1 MADQVLNTEVTEYMK
16 GLTQAKVQEII
27 ADIQD
32 LFENYYQ
39 PGFQA
44 LKTAVNADDNTEW
57 KNAFKQ
63 TLNRSNSQFFELSS
77 EINTTTSLEEGVP
90 YLPLKTS
97 ARASTQTRDKIKN
110 IYKTYF
116 KPIKDAGKGNERT
129 NPRNS
134 KKITGPEYPVM
145 SAGILSFGKEVYP
158 QSMAPPPNRR
168 NYYQNLSTLDAYSA
182 KAQTDYLFRYLFDK
196 ESFNEPDVETYI
208 ANYRSRFSDIDGI
221 IDPGSVLTEINDI
234 GIIVNRLYY
243 STIAGFAAALRA
255 IKEKLENF
263 SAIEKNFKS
272 TPENSITEGANT
284 TFLEEQL
291 NTVLLKW
298 SITFDLDSYIRTK
311 LPESVFAVDDQG
323 NYKNSSKIESIK
335 KGFYNLFIPSGAAS
349 IPTNEKYGK
358 NIWDKIRT
366 SGLLDLAVSAGSI
379 AEFAQKRFSV
389 GEGLLDPVTGSAK
402 NALDPARDT
411 MWLNDLSR
419 VMTTLTRDP
428 ITLSII
434 QNYFPNLVTLFFNA
448 TAAAADYSGGSSDD
462 PLNNVEALAKSL
474 IDSFGLDKDG
484 NPVFEAAWDFINTGQ
499 RIQEALKQFPF
510 RENITPKTPDLF
522 HLRLGASNFYV
533 PPVAISINSQF
544 KTGSL
549 TGGAIRQKSS
559 PKFNAGYKETSI
571 NLKLFFPNYEEI
583 WGISIDGIRD
593 VTIDK
598 DFKIDFKQAGNE
610 EQIDK
615 FLSSL
620 RGLVAA
626 FKYAPI
632 LPIKN
637 VYLNSVHGITG
648 VALSS
653 MSISTI
659 PNYPFALVVDLE
671 LLSFNHK
678 PFLPMIKDFNQAIH
692 WGKFRHYMGKA
703 AGSLHS
709 YINESFFLGKEE
721 IESITN
727 LPGDRADE
735 LIQLREKAGEDYG
748 NIVEPD
754 LLRDPFKNDI
764 FNTNIIKEW
773 RNGNNIS
780 LYIPERTQTK
790 IFTPDTS
797 SFRGEE
803 EKLLEDTGASFWES
817 TLKSIGIDI
826 NESGSYGRSLDSVV
840 QTSIEGSISPSA
852 RRIVLESI
860 DIILAGKNRKEFNE
874 KAYDF
879 YAKSFVFQNKN
890 LLNQAEINYIL
901 AKPGSLPSGDYTS
914 NSVNY
919 YYNGKPLEKKNSS
932 GFSDNYSLK
941 KIRDLFEES
950 STGVAAFLKNLSL
963 RDAQEKASTTGK
975 KMEDFEEQSKEDI
988 ARAFNV
994 LFYNRYFKSGPIQK
1008 LMDAKRLASAN
1019 YQFNEWEVPMMRV
1032 DLDPKAVIVNGV
1044 SLTLGNNLAKMQ
1056 LQMQDEP
1063 TYQHIGGKDTYMNIS
1078 MTVFGEKELIKLRKV
1093 FEHINGLARLEHST
1107 GVIGFMGI
1115 KNIIAGLA
1123 GMKYVMPLTYQVDTI
1138 PNYPHVY
1145 DVRVSFVDFD
1155 IFQQQKEKL
1164 SSKQQADMVK
1174 TFGTKKN
1181 PFLRIKQLWGSFNAY
1196 PDFPLMVKNS
1206 DGETVGTLDPDYYF
1220 RSFEMFDDDV
1230 IYHLQSEE
1238 KKLENFTVSPKGLDS
1253 QSTKSN
1259 QARNNKIIN
1268 DIKDLII
1275 NNDTAALKN
1284 YFNERQI
1291 TLMEASA
1298 YVEAAVREFLKGQKS
1313 NLLSDFIEEYPEVDG
1328 EAVKL
1333 SVERTVGSEGI
1344 KYQTKVGDIKYSAD
1358 NAIGEIQKLLG
1369 STQSSSS
1376 NEEFLSINTEELD
1389 IHHTIT
1395 LIPASE
1401 SVSDDKLPAI
1411 LYHANGYHLGY
1422 VGKYDNRFY
1431 FTSDGVQLTKGNSS
1445 DSNDGKIEYTPVSI
1459 PFGDTDSPSKS
1470 YAARDSN
1477 GKEMGAAHITSLG
1490 GTGSNLA
1497 RTHDPYTKSDPNTSE
1512 VTSASSTEGSVAK
1525 HWERM
1530 LIDTKYR
1537 DISGRMIRAFPTYM
1551 LWLIDEGGF
1560 VSGVK
1565 VFDNFYG
1572 LQSVIDFSIV
1582 QSEDILGDTLMLRV
1596 SNMYSKLTTAES
1608 SAIFRVDEEY
1618 NDQPTNAVEGIE
1630 SVLDRVLNRARF
1642 AAAHMQNDY
1651 IVDINNIRLKPGVR
1665 VHLRGGY
1672 GSNPNAL
1679 QTLFNGVITQVE
1691 NGEIVTITAQSDAI
1705 ELSPIVN
1712 STNKKGD
1719 SGKIDGGINTGFWLS
1734 EPRDL
1739 MVRLLSMGTSRF
1751 REGFAHATRGR
1762 VFSENKFGIRHFG
1775 TILYE
1780 PLNDIE
1786 KAKNEAVLSS
1796 VNDAYIS
1803 LGEGSGN
1810 MWGAGSALGILS
1822 SGTNEGSGTFGL
1834 GPEIR
1839 PVGASLM
1846 TTLWSNFSAQ
1856 RDFEIFKRNIYPG
1869 NGTGIAQFLGGD
1881 LGDGWASVAS
1891 LTPDEKTNERINYIG
1906 RVSDYSWNKL
1916 TAQYSQSYSPSG
1928 ADAKSL
1934 IDTNSSANQINNSNG
1949 SADVGRA
1956 MIGGAIAAAGIAI
1969 TGGLGAPI
1977 IGGALALTGLGGVLS
1992 GRAGTHI
1999 MNTLGITSGMDD
2011 DLPGLD
2017 EVSFR
2022 AQTYMRSVWDLFQMC
2037 ARLLPNYIV
2046 AIRPFED
2053 RSTVFYGKPHWL
2065 YTSGVVP
2072 LTTGFPVRS
2081 KAKELG
2087 IIGPAEIDVDDFL
2100 AKTMEALN
2108 RESSPLADAAAF
2120 SAGNSSLVSIQ
2131 DLIGQQLNPN
2141 AEGSVYLPS
2150 SGDSSGNF
2158 RGKII
2163 PFGYKSTMEFRGSN
2177 GNTVARLPESMG
2189 YATIGYHLPIGGS
2202 SSEVELNEDQLS
2214 NHKQIPQLPYRYR
2227 FPFFTERKDNIR
2239 LEDFAYYALADELGT
2254 WGSYKSDYQTLA
2266 LDKWSYNG
2274 GGGKKIQTNWVTLLK
2289 KESQLIGANKT
2300 TDSSNLENRNN
2311 LKIGIAMEM
2320 GNLPI
2325 FSADSSISGDAYI
2338 FSERLNGQSSSRMIR
2353 MPLPEQGVTFEAG
2366 KAAVDYEIF
2375 KNYQSASNAA
2385 SLQEWTPPA
2394 EPIEEQFYIAMR
2406 WPYNPLS
2413 GNDSEPTTTT
2423 VEQFKTLYNI
2433 TDPVGNVKD
2442 YQNRKVMVYSPS
2454 TGKAVVCKPAYFMW
2468 GKNTVRAPGQKDGS
2482 RDEFGNSTR
2491 IDVDNG
2497 RKRK

>member
-1 MADQVLNTEVTEYMK
+1 MAEQVLNTEVTEYMK
-16 GLTQAKVQEII
+16 GLDKVEIEAII
-27 ADIQD
+27 ADVQD
-32 LFENYYQ
+32 LFDYYYE
-39 PGFQA
+39 PGLQA
-44 LKTAVNADDNTEW
+44 LRTAINNDPNVKW
-57 KNAFKQ
+57 KQQFQNK
-63 TLNRSNSQFFELSS
+63 LSQFNSAYFEYDYLDSGLNTRIETQDGPSS
-77 EINTTTSLEEGVP
+77 
-90 YLPLKTS
+90 
-97 ARASTQTRDKIKN
+97 ATQDRIKDLYN
-110 IYKTYF
+110 IYF
-116 KPIKDAGKGNERT
+116 KPIKDAGKGITRT
-129 NPRNS
+129 NPRVKS
-134 KKITGPEYPVM
+134 STGGLKTTTGPTYPVM
-145 SAGILSFGKEVYP
+145 SAGILSFGKEYY
-158 QSMAPPPNRR
+158 PPNIYKRT
-168 NYYQNLSTLDAYSA
+168 NLYKSLGSKDTYSA
-182 KAQTDYLFRYLFDK
+182 IAFTDYMFRYFLDS
-196 ESFNEPDVETYI
+196 ESTKEPDVELYVKQYM
-208 ANYRSRFSDIDGI
+208 ARKSDLPPGKDLGI
-221 IDPGSVLTEINDI
+221 VY
-234 GIIVNRLYY
+234 NRMY
-243 STIAGFAAALRA
+243 SETIAGTLAALRA
-255 IKEKLENF
+255 IKEKLQNYSAENQ
-263 SAIEKNFKS
+263 EYKS
-272 TPENSITEGANT
+272 NPESSVVEGANT

-291 NTVLLKW
+291 NTILGKW
-298 SITFDLDSYIRTK
+298 KVTFDLDGYIATK
-311 LPESVFAVDDQG
+311 LPKRLLDD
-323 NYKNSSKIESIK
+323 SSKIESIK
-335 KGFYNLFIPSGAAS
+335 KGFYNLFQPSGAAT

-402 NALDPARDT
+402 NALDPVRDT

-484 NPVFEAAWDFINTGQ
+484 KPVFEAAWDFINTGQ

-583 WGISIDGIRD
+583 WGISIDGIKD
-593 VTIDK
+593 LSIDK

-678 PFLPMIKDFNQAIH
+678 PFLPMIKDFNQAVH

-709 YINESFFLGKEE
+709 YINESFFTE
-721 IESITN
+721 INPDEPATR
-727 LPGDRADE
+727 LAGDRGYE
-735 LIQLREKAGEDYG
+735 LIQLKEKDGE
-748 NIVEPD
+748 EPD
-754 LLRDPFKNDI
+754 LIKDPFKNDI
-764 FNTNIIKEW
+764 FNTNVIKEW

-803 EKLLEDTGASFWES
+803 EKLLEDTGQAFWQS
-817 TLKSIGIDI
+817 ALKSIGIDI
-826 NESGSYGRSLDSVV
+826 NESESYGRSLDSVV

-879 YAKSFVFQNKN
+879 YAKAFVFENKN
-890 LLNQAEINYIL
+890 SLDQPEINYIL
-901 AKPGSLPSGDYTS
+901 AKPGSLPPGDYTS
-914 NSVNY
+914 NAKLY
-919 YYNGKPLEKKNSS
+919 YYRSKPLEKENSS
-932 GFSDNYSLK
+932 GFSVNYSLK
-941 KIRDLFEES
+941 NIRDLFEKS
-950 STGVAAFLKNLSL
+950 STGVKAFLNNLSEQ
-963 RDAQEKASTTGK
+963 DAQEKASTTGK
-975 KMEDFEEQSKEDI
+975 KKEEFIEQSKEDI
-988 ARAFNV
+988 GRAFNV
-994 LFYNRYFKSGPIQK
+994 LFYNRYFNSGPIQK
-1008 LMDAKRLASAN
+1008 LMEAKRLGSAN

-1138 PNYPHVY
+1138 NNYPHVY
-1145 DVRVSFVDFD
+1145 DVRISFVDFD

-1164 SSKQQADMVK
+1164 SSKQQADMIK
-1174 TFGTKKN
+1174 TFGTKRN

-1196 PDFPLMVKNS
+1196 PDFPLMVKDS
-1206 DGETVGTLDPDYYF
+1206 AGETVGTLDPDYYF

-1230 IYHLQSEE
+1230 IHHLQSEE
-1238 KKLENFTVSPKGLDS
+1238 KRLENFTVSPKGLDS
-1253 QSTKSN
+1253 QSTTSN
-1259 QARNNKIIN
+1259 QARNNKILN

-1275 NNDTAALKN
+1275 NNNIAALKN
-1284 YFNERQI
+1284 YFNEKQI
-1291 TLMEASA
+1291 TLMEAAA
-1298 YVEAAVREFLKGQKS
+1298 YVEGAVREFLKGQKS

-1328 EAVKL
+1328 QAVKL

-1344 KYQTKVGDIKYSAD
+1344 KYQTKVGDVKYSAD
-1358 NAIGEIQKLLG
+1358 NAIGEIQKLLS
-1369 STQSSSS
+1369 STQNSSS
-1376 NEEFLSINTEELD
+1376 NEEFMSINTEELD

-1401 SVSDDKLPAI
+1401 SVSDDKLPAM

-1431 FTSDGVQLTKGNSS
+1431 FTSDGVQLTKGSSSNST
-1445 DSNDGKIEYTPVSI
+1445 DGKIEYRPVAI
-1459 PFGDTDSPSKS
+1459 PYGDADSPSKA
-1470 YAARDSN
+1470 YAAKDAN

-1490 GTGSNLA
+1490 GTGSNLS
-1497 RTHDPYTKSDPNTSE
+1497 RTHDPYTKSDANTAE
-1512 VTSASSTEGSVAK
+1512 VTSTSSTEGSVAK

-1560 VSGVK
+1560 VSGIK

-1618 NDQPTNAVEGIE
+1618 SGEPTNAVEGIE

-1762 VFSENKFGIRHFG
+1762 IFSENKFGIRHFG

-1786 KAKNEAVLSS
+1786 KAKNEAVVSS
-1796 VNDAYIS
+1796 VKEAHSS
-1803 LGEGSGN
+1803 LGPGSGN
-1810 MWGAGSALGILS
+1810 S
-1822 SGTNEGSGTFGL
+1822 SGSGSSVDVLTSGTIEGMRNF

-1839 PVGASLM
+1839 PAGTGLM
-1846 TTLWSNFSAQ
+1846 HTLWANFSAQ

-1891 LTPDEKTNERINYIG
+1891 LTPDENTNERINYIG
-1906 RVSDYSWNKL
+1906 RVTDYSWNKL
-1916 TAQYSQSYSPSG
+1916 TAQYSQGYTPAG

-1992 GRAGTHI
+1992 GRGGTHI

-2087 IIGPAEIDVDDFL
+2087 IIGPTEIDVDDFL
-2100 AKTMEALN
+2100 AKTMEQLN
-2108 RESSPLADAAAF
+2108 KESSPLADSAAF
-2120 SAGNSSLVSIQ
+2120 SAGNSSLISIT
-2131 DLIGQQLNPN
+2131 DLLSLQLNTT
-2141 AEGSVYLPS
+2141 AEGSVYLPT
-2150 SGDSSGNF
+2150 SGDGSF
-2158 RGKII
+2158 RGKIV
-2163 PFGYKSTMEFRGSN
+2163 PFGYKSTMEFKSSN
-2177 GNTVARLPESMG
+2177 GTILSKLPTSMG
-2189 YATIGYHLPIGGS
+2189 YATIGYHLPIGGDLT
-2202 SSEVELNEDQLS
+2202 EVELNEEQLS
-2214 NHKQIPQLPYRYR
+2214 SHRQIGELPYRYR
-2227 FPFFTERKDNIR
+2227 FPFFTERKDNII

-2254 WGSYKSDYQTLA
+2254 WGGGSYKSDYQTLA
-2266 LDKWSYNG
+2266 LDNWSYNG
-2274 GGGKKIQTNWVTLLK
+2274 GGGSKGETNWVNLLK
-2289 KESQLIGANKT
+2289 KESQLVTTNT
-2300 TDSSNLENRNN
+2300 TDSVNLENRNK
-2311 LKIGIAMEM
+2311 LKIAIKMEM
-2320 GNLPI
+2320 GNTPI
-2325 FSADSSISGDAYI
+2325 FSADSSISGDSYI
-2338 FSERLNGQSSSRMIR
+2338 FSERLNGSISKIIR
-2353 MPLPEQGVTFEAG
+2353 MPLPETNVTFEPG
-2366 KAAVDYEIF
+2366 KAAKEYEILQD
-2375 KNYQSASNAA
+2375 YQSTSNAA
-2385 SLQEWTPPA
+2385 ALLEWTPPSNA
-2394 EPIEEQFYIAMR
+2394 LEEQFYIAMQ
-2406 WPYNPLS
+2406 WPYQPLS
-2413 GNDSEPTTTT
+2413 GDMGTNLDSSLE
-2423 VEQFKTLYNI
+2423 YNASSVSAEAFLHNYGI
-2433 TDPVGNVKD
+2433 KATETFGNVKD
-2442 YQNRKVMVYSPS
+2442 YKNRKVMVYSPS

-2468 GKNTVRAPGQKDGS
+2468 GNSTVRIPEQASGKN
-2482 RDEFGNSTR
+2482 RDEFGNTTS
-2491 IDVDNG
+2491 IDRDASRRHKPTYVRARGSSFCNSIS
-2497 RKRK
+2497 